1 MIQELFVIIVI
12 KYACNTATHGTSN
25 LPKHLKVCEK
35 SSFREIDKKQK
46 KNLALENK
54 VRMITVSFKLVAFN

>member
-46 KNLALENK
+46 KKKKLSLRKQSEND
-54 VRMITVSFKLVAFN
+54 NC

>member
-46 KNLALENK
+46 KKLSLRKQSEND
-54 VRMITVSFKLVAFN
+54 NC